1 MNKVK
6 EKWTQQFGYSTEP
19 LPYSV
24 YTSQEQFE
32 LERDLIFRKSWL
44 NLGRIEDIPNP
55 GDYIVHDLPL
65 LATSIILMHG
75 TDGEI
80 RGFHNMCT
88 HRGNKVC
95 PKFANLDSFTKTG
108 NKKFHT
114 CEFHGWV
121 FDTKGVLV
129 EVPDE
134 DEFFNLSKSDLDLR
148 SVATDTWEGFIFINV
163 DPEPELTLKEHLGDI
178 LEELAGYPFSEYTSL
193 FGYEGELKCNW
204 KLSVD
209 SQVEGYHAVTL
220 HRRTLGG
227 ALGGSDNP
235 MLHMLEFGAFGN
247 HHRLSMPFGAEPPR
261 GEIDKMAAKYGPS
274 IRSYD
279 QGDMT
284 TLPKGINP
292 TRSDRWAADI
302 YFIFPNFWLAPFDG
316 QYQTHN
322 FWPLTTNSM
331 YQRITMRG
339 QQPTTNSEEWALEYA
354 RVMSSNVWLED
365 FSTLEESQ
373 QMAESGV
380 MKYLHLQDQEVL
392 VRKFHHDI
400 HNIIY
405 PK

>member
-1 MNKVK
+1 MNQVK
-6 EKWTQQFGYSTEP
+6 EKWTRQFGYDTGP

-32 LERDLIFRKSWL
+32 LERELIFRKSWL

-55 GDYIVHDLPL
+55 GDYIVHELPL
-65 LATSIILMHG
+65 LSTSIILMHG
-75 TDGEI
+75 TDGEV

-95 PKFANLDSFTKTG
+95 PKFANMDAFTKTG

-121 FDTKGVLV
+121 YDTKGQLV
-129 EVPDE
+129 DIPDE
-134 DEFFNLSKSDLDLR
+134 GEFFDIDKTQLNLR

-163 DPEPELTLKEHLGDI
+163 DPQPELTLREHLGDI
-178 LEELAGYPFSEYTSL
+178 VDELAGYPFSKYTTI
-193 FGYEGELKCNW
+193 FGYEGELNCNW

-227 ALGGSDNP
+227 ALGGADNP
-235 MLHMLEFGAFGN
+235 MLHMLEFGVFGN
-247 HHRLSMPFGAEPPR
+247 HHRLSMPFGEAPER
-261 GEIDKMAAKYGPS
+261 GQVDQLASQYGPS
-274 IRSYD
+274 IRSYSG
-279 QGDMT
+279 GDLE

-322 FWPLTTNSM
+322 FWPLSVNSM
-331 YQRITMRG
+331 YQRITMRSR
-339 QQPTTNSEEWALEYA
+339 QPTTNSELWALESG
-354 RVMSSNVWLED
+354 RVMSNNVWLED
-365 FSTLEESQ
+365 FGTLEETQ

-380 MKYLHLQDQEVL
+380 MEHLYLQDQEVL

-400 HNIIY
+400 QQIIH
-405 PK
+405 P